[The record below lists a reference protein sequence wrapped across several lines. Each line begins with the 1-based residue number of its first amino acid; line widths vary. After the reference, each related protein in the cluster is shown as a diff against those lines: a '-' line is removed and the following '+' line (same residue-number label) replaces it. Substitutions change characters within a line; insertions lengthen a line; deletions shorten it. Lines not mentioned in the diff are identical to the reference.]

1 MNKFTPPLEYR
12 EDIKKRIKKD
22 NQNETL
28 DSVKKNL
35 LDHMNWSKYAYNF
48 LWFGRPIIQIPQD
61 TITFQEIIWEVKPD
75 LIIETGIAH
84 GGSIVFSASMLALLE
99 TFELVVNPLVIG
111 IDIDIREHNLNAI
124 KKHPASKWINMIEGS
139 SISEEVITKVEKI
152 AKNKKKILLFL
163 DSNHTHSHVLA
174 ELNAYTHFVSL
185 NSYCVILDTGIED
198 IDESAIAKG
207 RSWGKGNSPKSALN
221 EFLQNNDNF
230 IVDNFYHDKA
240 WITSA
245 PGGIIKRIK

>member
-1 MNKFTPPLEYR
+1 M
-12 EDIKKRIKKD
+12 
-22 NQNETL
+22 
-28 DSVKKNL
+28 
-35 LDHMNWSKYAYNF
+35 
-48 LWFGRPIIQIPQD
+48 WFGRPIIQIPQD

-152 AKNKKKILLFL
+152 AKNKKNF
-163 DSNHTHSHVLA
+163 
-174 ELNAYTHFVSL
+174 
-185 NSYCVILDTGIED
+185 
-198 IDESAIAKG
+198 AIF
-207 RSWGKGNSPKSALN
+207 R
-221 EFLQNNDNF
+221 Q
-230 IVDNFYHDKA
+230 
-240 WITSA
+240 
-245 PGGIIKRIK
+245 